1 MTVDSKFK
9 NLETKEARRRRQGAA
24 HIREVGIAQG
34 RERGG
39 DEKTTQAPCPQHL
52 EAQAMLFSCGQAS

>member
-1 MTVDSKFK
+1 MNEMTIHSKFK
-9 NLETKEARRRRQGAA
+9 NLETRGPKNKAGCRLHQGS
-24 HIREVGIAQG
+24 GIAQG

-52 EAQAMLFSCGQAS
+52 EAPGYALLL